1 VLSFAVFMTFANAYD
16 AELTAQ
22 LGRALAPAITVGAP
36 IGRGGFAL
44 VYAGVDTALKRDVA
58 VKVLRPELAVDEVM
72 RARFRREAEAVARL
86 RHPHIVPI
94 YSVGEQDG
102 IVWYVMPL
110 LSGPSLKVHLERSGR
125 LAIPDVRRVIDETA
139 DALATAHRA
148 GIVHRDIKPD
158 NMLLDG
164 PPSRP
169 RVLVT
174 DFGIAKA
181 LSGTMDS
188 RTLTQTGIVIG
199 TPHYMS
205 PEQAAGE
212 PTDARSDIY
221 SLGVV
226 AYQLLTGE
234 LPFEAPTVAAL
245 LVKQLQDEAPSV
257 LRRRPDCPSDLA
269 AAIAR
274 CLAKDPA
281 QRWQSADDLRS
292 AVAASAMQTMAA
304 RRSSGTR
311 TAVVVSPIQSFRTTV
326 FVSLGLIGA
335 LAVVDAA
342 RGQLLLA
349 PLGALVAAFV
359 WAVQYGRLWTAGYEW
374 RDLWR
379 SGATG
384 SSSPVPLDSAEFGPH
399 EGAIQQ
405 ARAERAAIRVQFEK
419 MPRATR
425 PRFERAVRAADG
437 LLGQASAL
445 GRQLYGLERQIEPG
459 PEEIERRL
467 AATESEPSSPGRAQ
481 RLAVLERRRDA
492 VHALARRR
500 DALAATLTTTLTALA
515 RLRAAI
521 EQEPDRLD
529 DALRVATGCL
539 ESAQPT

>member
-1 VLSFAVFMTFANAYD
+1 MTFANAYD
-16 AELTAQ
+16 ADLAAQ

-181 LSGTMDS
+181 LSGTTDS
-188 RTLTQTGIVIG
+188 HTLTQTGIVIG

-226 AYQLLTGE
+226 VYQLLTGE

-245 LVKQLQDEAPSV
+245 LVKQLQDDAPSV

-269 AAIAR
+269 AAVAR
-274 CLAKDPA
+274 CLAKDPG

-292 AVAASAMQTMAA
+292 AVAASATQTLAA

-326 FVSLGLIGA
+326 FVSLGVIGA
-335 LAVVDAA
+335 LAVFDAV
-342 RGQLLLA
+342 RRQVLLA

-419 MPRATR
+419 MPRVTR
-425 PRFERAVRAADG
+425 PRFESAVRAADG
-437 LLGQASAL
+437 LLGQAGAL
-445 GRQLYGLERQIEPG
+445 GRQLYGLERQIDPG

-492 VHALARRR
+492 VRALARRR

-515 RLRAAI
+515 SLRAAI
-521 EQEPDRLD
+521 EQEPERLD